1 MKVLAPIEDEEGISR
16 ILSHLNL
23 LAPGDGPRGPP
34 RGTFSGSASPACARP
49 RELTYEPVYD
59 LPVRRLPVPRQTGTQ
74 TGDLPGPDT
83 A

>member
-1 MKVLAPIEDEEGISR
+1 MRVIAVIEDEEVIYP

-23 LAPGDGPRGPP
+23 LAPGDGPRGSP
-34 RGTFSGSASPACARP
+34 RGAFSGSASPACARP

-59 LPVRRLPVPRQTGTQ
+59 
-74 TGDLPGPDT
+74 DLPWPDS